1 MIKIKNKKIIR
12 KEKIWNNC
20 KIKFKNLQ
28 INLFIFLIQME
39 KLNEEFLKKNLHPRH
54 TVSSK

>member
-1 MIKIKNKKIIR
+1 MIKIKNKKIIH

-39 KLNEEFLKKNLHPRH
+39 KQGYMLQN
-54 TVSSK
+54 